1 MHRAK
6 FVHWWN
12 SFSVLKIVLVNIFDQ
27 SKNLAFCKKRTFF
40 QHGHP
45 YLWNYEILFFFFNKT
60 KIPNYFSY
68 VFSLFLCKTCWTIQ
82 KSGNFNNLSFFK
94 SLDLGFESKTVFF
107 AVFGWYFAPW
117 IRIRIFFADS
127 DPGSQNHPDPKH
139 CLLYFL
145 FSWKHFFWLM
155 NF

>member
-94 SLDLGFESKTVFF
+94 SLDLGFESKTVFLQLLVDILPLGS
-107 AVFGWYFAPW
+107 ASVYFL
-117 IRIRIFFADS
+117 RIRIQEVKIIRILS
-127 DPGSQNHPDPKH
+127 TVCYIS
-139 CLLYFL
+139 YFL
-145 FSWKHFFWLM
+145 ENISFD
-155 NF
+155 